1 MKIYWNLFD
10 DIISLENLFKAWEE
24 FRKGKQSKPD
34 VQHFERNLEE
44 NIFKLHLDLVNKTYK
59 HGPYHSFYIQDP
71 KQRLIHKA
79 TVRDRV
85 LHHAIFAKLNPIFE
99 PTFISHSFSC
109 RIGKGTHKGV
119 EAVTKMLRQV
129 SGNGTK
135 PCFVLKGDIRKFFQ
149 SVNHARLLEILARK
163 VKDPDVLWLLREV
176 VNTLIGVGS
185 ERERER
191 ERERPAGYQLVI

>member
-1 MKIYWNLFD
+1 MKVYRNLFGE
-10 DIISLENLFKAWEE
+10 IISLENLFQAWEE
-24 FRKGKQSKPD
+24 FRKGKQNKPD
-34 VQHFERNLEE
+34 VQSFERHLED
-44 NIFKLHLDLVNKTYK
+44 NIFNLRRDLVSKIYK
-59 HGPYHSFYIQDP
+59 HGSYRSFYIQDP

-149 SVNHARLLEILARK
+149 SVNHARLLEILAWK
-163 VKDPDVLWLLREV
+163 VKDPDVLWLLRETG
-176 VNTLIGVGS
+176 NTFIGTGS

-191 ERERPAGYQLVI
+191 ERLLRVINW